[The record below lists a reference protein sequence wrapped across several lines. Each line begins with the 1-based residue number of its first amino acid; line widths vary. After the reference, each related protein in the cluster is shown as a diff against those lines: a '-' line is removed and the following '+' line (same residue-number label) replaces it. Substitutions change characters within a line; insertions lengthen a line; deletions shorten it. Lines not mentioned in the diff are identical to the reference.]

1 MEYVEMLRARRVL
14 TWYGGIIFALL
25 ALGLALAF
33 KDGAP
38 HIQTSRD
45 AIPRMPFEALLVGSA
60 FGPLILAAFLA
71 VCFDA
76 EYKTV
81 AITWTRP
88 MSRLAIAGRYLAVD
102 GVTMLAAWVLT
113 LAAALICIVVLGLS
127 KYLTFEGNPAG
138 TIVLALGCAVMW
150 YGLVVV
156 LTILLPGR
164 GNAIAGGS
172 WAYVLIVPGLAQ
184 IPFPHALH
192 AVMLALNYLNP
203 LAYLGSISSSGSR
216 TMIAGTPTMHIIAAW
231 LIGIAA
237 IAIGTRLWATREVPA

>member
-14 TWYGGIIFALL
+14 TWYGGIIFTLL
-25 ALGLALAF
+25 ALGLIVGF
-33 KDGAP
+33 KEARP
-38 HIQTSRD
+38 HIQMSGATIHIEFS
-45 AIPRMPFEALLVGSA
+45 AILAGAA

-88 MSRLAIAGRYLAVD
+88 LSRLRIAGRYLMVD
-102 GVTMLAAWVLT
+102 AATMIVAWLLT
-113 LAAALICIVVLGLS
+113 LAAVLICMAVLGLTR
-127 KYLTFEGNPAG
+127 YLTFGPNVVDV
-138 TIVLALGCAVMW
+138 ILLAFGCAVMW

-164 GNAIAGGS
+164 GNAIAGAS
-172 WAYVLIVPGLAQ
+172 WAYVLIVPGLSQ

-192 AVMLALNYLNP
+192 EVMVGLNYLNP
-203 LAYLGSISSSGSR
+203 LAYLGNLGSSGSR
-216 TMIAGTPTMHIIAAW
+216 TLIAGGPVEHTVAAW

-237 IAIGTRLWATREVPA
+237 IAVGTRLWATREVPA

>member
-14 TWYGGIIFALL
+14 TWYGGIVLALL

-33 KDGAP
+33 KDGP
-38 HIQTSRD
+38 PQIQMSHDMNPRIPFG
-45 AIPRMPFEALLVGSA
+45 AILAGSA

-88 MSRLAIAGRYLAVD
+88 LSRLAIAGRYLAVD
-102 GVTMLAAWVLT
+102 GITMLVAWLFT
-113 LAAALICIVVLGLS
+113 LAAVLICIVTLGLA
-127 KYLTFEGNPAG
+127 KYLVLESKDPSI
-138 TIVLALGCAVMW
+138 IVLAFGCAVMW
-150 YGLVVV
+150 YGLVVL

-164 GNAIAGGS
+164 GNAIAGAS
-172 WAYVLIVPGLAQ
+172 WAYVLIVPGLSQ
-184 IPFPHALH
+184 IPFPPALH
-192 AVMLALNYLNP
+192 QVMLALNYLNP
-203 LAYLGSISSSGSR
+203 LAYLGSFGSSGSR
-216 TMIAGTPTMHIIAAW
+216 TLLAGTPTAHLIAAW

-237 IAIGTRLWATREVPA
+237 IAIGTRLWTIREVPA